1 MLYRPCHQR
10 NVSCSPNSSI
20 DTLPCSSLSFRNSKG
35 VIQQAHFWHLI
46 QPFSTSTL
54 GNSSRRSQCN
64 GNSFLTVFV
73 HFCMVQ
79 QGEVGVFPLFHGL
92 YGVLYIQSQNP
103 WMMVDDGEH
112 WVMWELDD
120 AMFLE
125 SGYVIYQIL
134 CIRLVIDIQLV
145 VWFHVWCHSHP
156 YKCFWILAFTWSIT
170 ASKIKTSTDISLFKW
185 LLWIAC
191 PSQPSTPFSHP
202 FDLSDK
208 KGVKF
213 PDWTKLWLKQT

>member
-125 SGYVIYQIL
+125 SGGL
-134 CIRLVIDIQLV
+134 
-145 VWFHVWCHSHP
+145 
-156 YKCFWILAFTWSIT
+156 
-170 ASKIKTSTDISLFKW
+170 IS
-185 LLWIAC
+185 C
-191 PSQPSTPFSHP
+191 VMPFSSLQMFLDFGIHMIYNSIKDQNIYRHIFVQMVALNCLP
-202 FDLSDK
+202 ITTLNTIFTSFWP
-208 KGVKF
+208 V
-213 PDWTKLWLKQT
+213 W

>member
-1 MLYRPCHQR
+1 MYHARRIQASIRSLAHLYHFEIRKVWFNKLIFDTSSSHFQPALLEIRQDVP
-10 NVSCSPNSSI
+10 NVTEIHSRLSLFISAWCSKEKSE
-20 DTLPCSSLSFRNSKG
+20 LF
-35 VIQQAHFWHLI
+35 
-46 QPFSTSTL
+46 PF
-54 GNSSRRSQCN
+54 
-64 GNSFLTVFV
+64 
-73 HFCMVQ
+73 
-79 QGEVGVFPLFHGL
+79 FHGL

-125 SGYVIYQIL
+125 SGYVIYQVLYIG
-134 CIRLVIDIQLV
+134 LVIDMQLV

-170 ASKIKTSTDISLFKW
+170 ALKIKTSTDISLFKW

>member
-10 NVSCSPNSSI
+10 NVPCSPNSSI
-20 DTLPCSSLSFRNSKG
+20 DTLPCSSLSFPNSKG

-64 GNSFLTVFV
+64 ENSLPTVSV

-79 QGEVGVFPLFHGL
+79 QGEVGVFPLL
-92 YGVLYIQSQNP
+92 SWAVWCLIYPKPEPL
-103 WMMVDDGEH
+103 DDGRWWRALSHVGTRWCNVPGVRVCYLSNFMH
-112 WVMWELDD
+112 WACDWHTISGLISCVMPFSSLR
-120 AMFLE
+120 M
-125 SGYVIYQIL
+125 
-134 CIRLVIDIQLV
+134 
-145 VWFHVWCHSHP
+145 
-156 YKCFWILAFTWSIT
+156 FWILAFTWSIT
-170 ASKIKTSTDISLFKW
+170 ALKIKTSTDISLFKW
-185 LLWIAC
+185 LLRIAC